1 MHLLH
6 KLLVYIPDVISA
18 PERYTRKDL
27 INEIRLYADINTED
41 FFPMVFRY
49 RETENA
55 GDWSTLYP
63 TNVLF
68 SKDDSARFLR
78 ELTAAVEQQQK
89 GIQST
94 LSHLK
99 KMLGTDLEEII
110 SGLEKQQSGYR
121 SPKTCCRKTAD
132 CLYQIA
138 ALLNGTYTFH
148 SCFYNLNDHT
158 ARLYP
163 DVLTEIEK
171 SPADWA
177 LVLFDYSD

>member
-6 KLLVYIPDVISA
+6 KLLVYIPDVVST

-27 INEIRLYADINTED
+27 INEIRFYADINTED
-41 FFPMVFRY
+41 FCPMVFHY

-63 TNVLF
+63 TNVLL
-68 SKDDSARFLR
+68 SKDDPARFLQ
-78 ELTAAVEQQQK
+78 ELTAAAEQQQQEV
-89 GIQST
+89 QSN

-121 SPKTCCRKTAD
+121 SPKTCCRKTGD

-148 SCFYNLNDHT
+148 SCFYNLNDRT
-158 ARLYP
+158 ARLYQ
-163 DVLTEIEK
+163 DVLTEVEN

>member
-6 KLLVYIPDVISA
+6 KLLVYIPDVVSA
-18 PERYTRKDL
+18 PESYTRENL
-27 INEIRLYADINTED
+27 INELRFYADINTED
-41 FFPMVFRY
+41 FCPMVFY
-49 RETENA
+49 CRETENA
-55 GDWSTLYP
+55 GDWQTLYP
-63 TNVLF
+63 TNVLL
-68 SKDDSARFLR
+68 SKDNPSKFLQ
-78 ELTAAVEQQQK
+78 ELTAIAEQQHK
-89 GIQST
+89 EIQSN

-99 KMLGTDLEEII
+99 EKIGTDLEKII
-110 SGLEKQQSGYR
+110 SKIEKQKSGYR
-121 SPKTCCRKTAD
+121 SPKAPYRKTAD
-132 CLYQIA
+132 CLYQLA
-138 ALLNGTYTFH
+138 ALLSGTYMFH